1 MNYGQVCVK
10 SKLLK
15 LPKPLPMGKHKS
27 AQLPGY
33 VVATRMAGG
42 FWAAGTQGHCSEP
55 ITPASLVLGV
65 QPRRT
70 RAGHPGFLPE
80 PTRPQDTLTRG
91 SLTGFCTA
99 SGPVP
104 RHQKKAPKFHTAKP
118 RGGHSMSQQGHK
130 QTVKV
135 FSSVEERKPL
145 AVLLASTDVVYI

>member
-1 MNYGQVCVK
+1 MK

-15 LPKPLPMGKHKS
+15 LPKPLPVGKHKT

-33 VVATRMAGG
+33 VASTRMAEG
-42 FWAAGTQGHCSEP
+42 FWAARPKVTCSEP

-65 QPRRT
+65 GPRT

-80 PTRPQDTLTRG
+80 PTRPQHTLARG

-104 RHQKKAPKFHTAKP
+104 RHQKKAPKFYTAKP
-118 RGGHSMSQQGHK
+118 WGGHSMSQQGHI
-130 QTVKV
+130 QTVKA